1 MNTINNLN
9 KPEVKCLC
17 VHGKCRK
24 GEATCSGACDKG
36 WSGRHCDTP
45 SAQTLKNVVND
56 GSKDYTRDGLYK
68 PKQISDERMTGGDLS
83 KTKKNKA

>member
-1 MNTINNLN
+1 MTDQGDLEKKVVQIKKEEMKKMDKQQ

-45 SAQTLKNVVND
+45 ST
-56 GSKDYTRDGLYK
+56 
-68 PKQISDERMTGGDLS
+68 
-83 KTKKNKA
+83 

>member
-1 MNTINNLN
+1 MDKKQ

-24 GEATCSGACDKG
+24 GEAKCDGTCDKG

-45 SAQTLKNVVND
+45 ST
-56 GSKDYTRDGLYK
+56 
-68 PKQISDERMTGGDLS
+68 
-83 KTKKNKA
+83 

>member
-1 MNTINNLN
+1 MNKQNI
-9 KPEVKCLC
+9 PEVKCLC

-45 SAQTLKNVVND
+45 ST
-56 GSKDYTRDGLYK
+56 
-68 PKQISDERMTGGDLS
+68 
-83 KTKKNKA
+83 

>member
-1 MNTINNLN
+1 MKTINNLN

-45 SAQTLKNVVND
+45 ST
-56 GSKDYTRDGLYK
+56 
-68 PKQISDERMTGGDLS
+68 
-83 KTKKNKA
+83 